1 MIPLKLTLSGI
12 YSFREN
18 KQIIDFRRLTQ
29 EALFGIFGKVG
40 SGKST
45 VLEAII
51 FALYSKSERMG
62 GHDYLYNMM
71 NLSSNELYIDFEFEA
86 GEVEYRSIV
95 KMKRNSRN
103 FERINPSRRELYKK
117 ENGEWVALDTKDDAN
132 KIDNIIGLDYDNFR
146 KVIIIPQGAFKDFL
160 EMTAGERTNMFSKI
174 FPELKQYDLYNKADA
189 LLSETKEKR
198 TFIMGQLEQLATV
211 SKEMMDEESV
221 RLEKLNKDLEEN
233 RIQLENCKQRV
244 AQMDKLKGLVD
255 KYNTCVAELQR
266 LENDK
271 VAITKLTEQLREY
284 NDCVRIFGE
293 DIKQRNN
300 TVKRRDEI
308 VKELE
313 KVEAVYLVHKK
324 QAEEILAEYEN
335 CQKEYNNLDAYRRE
349 RDDLQKLLEVRTL
362 EGEIAIL
369 QTEQEKL
376 TNIIKDIEQETDRL
390 NKEKNC
396 LEKDYNALKKT
407 TLPAEQLMQLH
418 EWYTMYHKLLEKLSE
433 NDKVREKILSA
444 DNELNNQL
452 NSLVEGRTYLQGC
465 SHNLVEVRE
474 YIVKE
479 IDRIESK
486 IKSTN
491 EKLNTLRVK
500 QELYHYST
508 ALHDGEPCPLCGS
521 VHHPNI
527 TTGSVEDEIKK
538 LKVMADSLEKE
549 KDNLYRNALTWVDRN
564 SQAQN
569 DRKAELTEAD
579 TKRKELNNAITAHI
593 ETFVWAGFAYNDND
607 YKARIDKENAKIKRL
622 NKLLDDIRVKET
634 EIMQSGK
641 KRDEYN
647 TNLQQ
652 TINIVLPKQTLLQ
665 QSKND
670 IDQALWQQSETM
682 SNDMISTMLEGKKS
696 VIKKIEE
703 SYAELTDK
711 KEKINATLNQSEGQK
726 ITLEKQKTTVMVE
739 MEQIN
744 AELGRKVKGSIYES
758 LEYVEAVV
766 KKNLDANRI
775 QESIDAFKSNYN
787 TIVAQKDELQ
797 KEIAGESY
805 NSQTHTDCKNELA
818 VAEQKNQNILK
829 EQAVVAQ
836 NIENIK
842 ENLARK
848 QQLETDDKQLE
859 EREANLKTLA
869 GMFKGGGFMKY
880 VSGMYLEN
888 LVNNANVRFK
898 EMTSQQLAI
907 ITNEKEE
914 LDVRDNL
921 NQGRVRAIDT
931 LSGGQKFQASLALA
945 LALVDSVQ
953 CFANNTKKF
962 FFLDEGFGTQD
973 KDSLEII
980 FNTLK
985 SLGKE
990 NRIVG
995 IISHVEELK
1004 QNIPTYITMKN
1015 YAEKGSIIERY

>member
-18 KQIIDFRRLTQ
+18 KQVIDFRRLTQ

-45 VLEAII
+45 ILEAII

-62 GHDYLYNMM
+62 GREYLYNMM
-71 NLSSNELYIDFEFEA
+71 NLSSNELYIDFEFEV
-86 GEVEYRSIV
+86 GEVEYRSVV
-95 KMKRNSRN
+95 KMKRNSKN

-117 ENGEWVALDTKDDAN
+117 ENGEWVALDTRDDAN

-300 TVKRRDEI
+300 TAKRRDEI

-369 QTEQEKL
+369 QTKQEKL

-390 NKEKNC
+390 NEEKNC
-396 LEKDYNALKKT
+396 LEKDYNALKET

-418 EWYTMYHKLLEKLSE
+418 EWYTMYHKLLENLSE

-491 EKLNTLRVK
+491 DKLNTLRVK

-538 LKVMADSLEKE
+538 LKADADSLEKE
-549 KDNLYRNALTWVDRN
+549 KDNLYRNALTWVDKN

-593 ETFVWAGFAYNDND
+593 ETFVWAGFVYNDND
-607 YKARIDKENAKIKRL
+607 YKARIDKENAKIKCL
-622 NKLLDDIRVKET
+622 NKLLDDIRAKET
-634 EIMQSGK
+634 AIMQSGK

-670 IDQALWQQSETM
+670 IDQALWQQRETM
-682 SNDMISTMLEGKKS
+682 SNDMISTMLEDKKS

-744 AELGRKVKGSIYES
+744 AELGRKVEGSIYES

-797 KEIAGESY
+797 KEIAGKPYKPEI
-805 NSQTHTDCKNELA
+805 HTECKEALK
-818 VAEQKNQNILK
+818 VTEQENQNILK
-829 EQAVVAQ
+829 EQAVVDK
-836 NIENIK
+836 NIKNMK
-842 ENLARK
+842 ENLAKK
-848 QQLETDDKQLE
+848 QQLEADDKLLE
-859 EREANLKTLA
+859 EREVNLNTLS
-869 GMFKGGGFMKY
+869 GLFRGSGFMKY

-907 ITNEKEE
+907 ITNENEE

>member
-45 VLEAII
+45 ILEAII

-95 KMKRNSRN
+95 KMKRNSKD
-103 FERINPSRRELYKK
+103 FEKINSPKRELYKK

-160 EMTAGERTNMFSKI
+160 EMTAGQRTTMFSKI

-189 LLSETKEKR
+189 LLFETKEKR

-233 RIQLENCKQRV
+233 RMQLENCKQRV

-255 KYNTCVAELQR
+255 KYNACVAELQR

-271 VAITKLTEQLREY
+271 VAITKMAEQLREY

-300 TVKRRDEI
+300 TAKRRDEI

-805 NSQTHTDCKNELA
+805 NSQTHTECKNE
-818 VAEQKNQNILK
+818 
-829 EQAVVAQ
+829 
-836 NIENIK
+836 
-842 ENLARK
+842 
-848 QQLETDDKQLE
+848 
-859 EREANLKTLA
+859 
-869 GMFKGGGFMKY
+869 F
-880 VSGMYLEN
+880 
-888 LVNNANVRFK
+888 
-898 EMTSQQLAI
+898 
-907 ITNEKEE
+907 
-914 LDVRDNL
+914 
-921 NQGRVRAIDT
+921 
-931 LSGGQKFQASLALA
+931 
-945 LALVDSVQ
+945 
-953 CFANNTKKF
+953 
-962 FFLDEGFGTQD
+962 
-973 KDSLEII
+973 
-980 FNTLK
+980 
-985 SLGKE
+985 
-990 NRIVG
+990 
-995 IISHVEELK
+995 
-1004 QNIPTYITMKN
+1004 
-1015 YAEKGSIIERY
+1015 

>member
-45 VLEAII
+45 ILEAII

-62 GHDYLYNMM
+62 GREYLYNMM
-71 NLSSNELYIDFEFEA
+71 NLSSNELYIDFEFEV
-86 GEVEYRSIV
+86 GEVEYRSVV

-117 ENGEWVALDTKDDAN
+117 ENGEWVALDTRDDAN

-160 EMTAGERTNMFSKI
+160 EMTAGERTTMFSKI

-300 TVKRRDEI
+300 TAKRRDEI

-335 CQKEYNNLDAYRRE
+335 CQKEYNNQDAYRRE

-369 QTEQEKL
+369 QTKQEKL

-390 NKEKNC
+390 NEEKNC
-396 LEKDYNALKKT
+396 LEKDYNALKET

-579 TKRKELNNAITAHI
+579 TKRKELNNAITTHI

-670 IDQALWQQSETM
+670 IDQAL
-682 SNDMISTMLEGKKS
+682 
-696 VIKKIEE
+696 
-703 SYAELTDK
+703 
-711 KEKINATLNQSEGQK
+711 
-726 ITLEKQKTTVMVE
+726 
-739 MEQIN
+739 
-744 AELGRKVKGSIYES
+744 
-758 LEYVEAVV
+758 
-766 KKNLDANRI
+766 
-775 QESIDAFKSNYN
+775 
-787 TIVAQKDELQ
+787 
-797 KEIAGESY
+797 
-805 NSQTHTDCKNELA
+805 
-818 VAEQKNQNILK
+818 
-829 EQAVVAQ
+829 
-836 NIENIK
+836 
-842 ENLARK
+842 
-848 QQLETDDKQLE
+848 
-859 EREANLKTLA
+859 
-869 GMFKGGGFMKY
+869 
-880 VSGMYLEN
+880 
-888 LVNNANVRFK
+888 
-898 EMTSQQLAI
+898 
-907 ITNEKEE
+907 
-914 LDVRDNL
+914 
-921 NQGRVRAIDT
+921 
-931 LSGGQKFQASLALA
+931 
-945 LALVDSVQ
+945 
-953 CFANNTKKF
+953 
-962 FFLDEGFGTQD
+962 
-973 KDSLEII
+973 
-980 FNTLK
+980 
-985 SLGKE
+985 
-990 NRIVG
+990 
-995 IISHVEELK
+995 
-1004 QNIPTYITMKN
+1004 
-1015 YAEKGSIIERY
+1015 